1 MSIQNEVVKTPRS
14 ARSSLFVDGLKQQFS
29 ESENKYEFV
38 LRRCTLI
45 LVFLSLTA
53 YFPLGYSPSYSGHQ
67 AIDFLIAGLSLPVVV
82 FRLRKGQFRTQA
94 IFGILFLCLSLYSAL
109 TSGEDYI
116 GIFGHYA
123 IGEGWIFQAS
133 LIGGWALGL
142 SFFEDEKCLSSLLKV
157 IVVAAL
163 INVFVQIVQNVG
175 LSFNFHLPGIGIQ
188 SNAGAPGLMGDPVYL
203 APLLVSAL
211 IIALSTESL
220 STIFRFGTILMLSVG
235 ILLTGDK
242 LAMLFFIAI
251 SGYLFL
257 KISKVKLF
265 QFITM
270 LTGAVA
276 GYGITLLSPSNSVI
290 ARTSSSTVSFAVPGR
305 IQLWK
310 LGISAAQKKLLFG
323 YGPGG
328 VVRAVMPLS
337 DFLTTRTTSLIANVH
352 DIVLN
357 YLVETGIVG
366 LLLISLFFII
376 GIIKG
381 KGTLLLIS
389 LVLLS
394 FTMIEPT
401 NLGITPVMFVALGAS
416 ALRRKRLPEHKL
428 SISYKI
434 VSLVSLFV
442 SVILA
447 LSILVADD
455 MLELSQKHL
464 LEIKVTGS
472 TVNLN
477 NEYVKILNEVAPYT
491 SISAQDYAQYYAFRA
506 SLGQKSLYVNAIDEM
521 KIAISRDPANPFLW
535 SILAVYESAE
545 GNLVL
550 AENDYKQ
557 ALKWFPNWPPSIS
570 GLCSVEHTLKQSNYE
585 YYCKIKNLENQNST

>member
-1 MSIQNEVVKTPRS
+1 M
-14 ARSSLFVDGLKQQFS
+14 DGLKQQFS

-38 LRRCTLI
+38 LRRCTI
-45 LVFLSLTA
+45 VLVFLSLTA
-53 YFPLGYSPSYSGHQ
+53 YFPLGYAPSYSGHQ
-67 AIDFLIAGLSLPVVV
+67 AIDFLIAGLSLPVVF
-82 FRLRKGQFRTQA
+82 FRLRTGQFRTQA

-116 GIFGHYA
+116 GIFGHYV
-123 IGEGWIFQAS
+123 IGEGWIFQVS

-175 LSFNFHLPGIGIQ
+175 ISFNFHLPGIGIQ
-188 SNAGAPGLMGDPVYL
+188 PNAGAPGLMGDPVYL

-211 IIALSTESL
+211 VIVLSKERLPTV
-220 STIFRFGTILMLSVG
+220 FRFGTILMLSDG
-235 ILLTGDK
+235 IMLTGDK
-242 LAMLFFIAI
+242 LAILFLIAI
-251 SGYLFL
+251 SVYLCL
-257 KISKVKLF
+257 RVSKVRLF

-270 LTGAVA
+270 LLGAVS
-276 GYGITLLSPSNSVI
+276 GYGVTHLSQSNSVV
-290 ARTSSSTVSFAVPGR
+290 ARTSSAVMSSAIPGR
-305 IQLWK
+305 IQIWK

-337 DFLTTRTTSLIANVH
+337 NFLTSRTPSLIADVH
-352 DIVLN
+352 NIVLN

-366 LLLISLFFII
+366 LLFISLFFII
-376 GIIKG
+376 GIVKG
-381 KGTLLLIS
+381 EGTLLLIS
-389 LVLLS
+389 LVFLS

-416 ALRRKRLPEHKL
+416 ASKRKRLPGNKL
-428 SISYKI
+428 SISYKL

-442 SVILA
+442 SVMLA

-464 LEIKVTGS
+464 LEMKVTGS

-477 NEYVKILNEVAPYT
+477 NQYVKILNEVAPYT
-491 SISAQDYAQYYAFRA
+491 STSAQYYAQYYAFRA

-521 KIAISRDPANPFLW
+521 KIAISRDPANPVLW
-535 SILAVYESAE
+535 STLAVYESAE

-557 ALKWFPNWPPSIS
+557 ALKWFPNWPASIS
-570 GLCSVEHTLKQSNYE
+570 GLCSVEHTLKQSNYG
-585 YYCKIKNLENQNST
+585 YYCKIKNLENPTST